1 MHQEGNVFWAVDKD
15 KYVSREIKG
24 HNIFSVLHIKDKL
37 CVVKFKICKEI
48 LSSFKRKFN
57 YKNLSLSI

>member
-1 MHQEGNVFWAVDKD
+1 MHQEGNFLWAVDKH

-24 HNIFSVLHIKDKL
+24 RNIFSVLHIKDKL

-48 LSSFKRKFN
+48 LFSFKRKFN
-57 YKNLSLSI
+57 YKNLSLSV